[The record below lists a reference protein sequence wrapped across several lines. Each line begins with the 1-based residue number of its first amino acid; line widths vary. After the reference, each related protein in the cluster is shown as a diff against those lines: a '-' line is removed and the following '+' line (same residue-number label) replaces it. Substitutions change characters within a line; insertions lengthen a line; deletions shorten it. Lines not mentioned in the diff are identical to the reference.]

1 MANELPVNIIREMKQ
16 SYLDYS
22 MSVIVG
28 RALPDVRDG
37 LKPVH
42 RRILYAM
49 FREGL
54 LSSRKFSKC
63 AGVVGEVLK
72 KYHPHGDSAVYDALV
87 RLAQP
92 WNMRYPLVDGQG
104 NFGSVDGDRAAAYR
118 YTEARMRSISEEM
131 LSDIDKETVEWESNF
146 DETTKEPTVLT
157 TQFPNLLVNGSSGIA
172 VGMATNIPPHNA
184 GEVIDGLLALLDNPE
199 MTTVDLKQV
208 VKGPDFPTGG
218 LICGLDGIRSAYETG
233 RGKVIVRART
243 HFEEKDDGRTWIIV
257 DEIPYMVNKAKICE
271 KIADL
276 VKEQRIDGISEL
288 RDESDRHGMRIVVE
302 LKRGEMPEVVLNK
315 LYQMTPL
322 QTTFGIIMLC
332 LVDNQPRVLSLK
344 NMLSQFIAFRKDVV
358 TRRTIFLLRKARDR
372 AHILEGFVRALD
384 LLDEIIAHIRASRN
398 PAEAKAGLVSK
409 WEFSPVQA
417 QAILDMRLQKLT
429 GMEREAILE
438 EYKKIMEE
446 IKGLELILN
455 DRETLKQ
462 VIIDET
468 RSFRDRYADERKSI
482 IIEKS
487 VTFSIED
494 LIADENVAVT
504 CSHRGYI
511 KRTPVTIY
519 KEQRRGGKGRLGMR
533 TNDDDFVENLFIAST
548 HDYLMIFT
556 NFGKVY
562 WIKVHQIPQADA
574 ATKGKAII
582 NLIQLEEG
590 EKPVAFHSVRD
601 FSEDISL
608 VFATKKGM
616 IKKTSLAAYKN
627 IRTNGII
634 AIGIREDDELITVRQ
649 TEEDKHVLLAT
660 KLRKALRFN
669 ANSIRNIG
677 RTAMGVVGIRIS
689 DEDEVV
695 GMAVIG
701 SEEGGSLL
709 TISQN
714 GYGKRTLIEEYRAQN
729 RGGSGMFNMRMT
741 DKTGHIAGV
750 RYVYD
755 GISVLIISQK
765 GKLIRVDPSNIRNIG
780 RVTQGVSMIH
790 LDDSE
795 DRVVGIGIIPVGEDE
810 ESSEVEIHQENDG
823 ETTSQE
829 VVSEESEP
837 SQDS

>member
-199 MTTVDLKQV
+199 MTTDDLMQV

-288 RDESDRHGMRIVVE
+288 RDESDRHGMRIVVV
-302 LKRGEMPEVVLNK
+302 LKRGEMPDVVLNN

-608 VFATKKGM
+608 VFATK
-616 IKKTSLAAYKN
+616 
-627 IRTNGII
+627 
-634 AIGIREDDELITVRQ
+634 
-649 TEEDKHVLLAT
+649 
-660 KLRKALRFN
+660 
-669 ANSIRNIG
+669 
-677 RTAMGVVGIRIS
+677 
-689 DEDEVV
+689 
-695 GMAVIG
+695 
-701 SEEGGSLL
+701 
-709 TISQN
+709 
-714 GYGKRTLIEEYRAQN
+714 
-729 RGGSGMFNMRMT
+729 
-741 DKTGHIAGV
+741 
-750 RYVYD
+750 
-755 GISVLIISQK
+755 
-765 GKLIRVDPSNIRNIG
+765 
-780 RVTQGVSMIH
+780 
-790 LDDSE
+790 
-795 DRVVGIGIIPVGEDE
+795 
-810 ESSEVEIHQENDG
+810 
-823 ETTSQE
+823 
-829 VVSEESEP
+829 
-837 SQDS
+837 